1 MKRTLRGRVVVV
13 TGGSSGLG
21 LEFAR
26 LAAQEGAVV
35 WLLARD
41 EGRLQ
46 GAAAELSAVDPSQP
60 VNWVSADISDDEST
74 AAALAQIGAIDV
86 LVCCAG
92 ILKEGRFDTQPTD
105 QWRRI
110 LDTNFFG
117 TVNCV
122 RAALPRLKESNGQV
136 VIVSSMA
143 GLLGV
148 YGYTAYSAS
157 KHALVGFADSL
168 RFELA
173 AEGVS
178 VNLICPGEFDS
189 PMVAQLDAERSPQN
203 RAHVLTIPKS
213 GVEAVA
219 SSVLKAI
226 EVDRA
231 VTIPGI
237 SARVAAK
244 FSSIFPTVTRRVGLR
259 TVRKASSTT
268 TEPHRKETS

>member
-1 MKRTLRGRVVVV
+1 MKRKLRGRVVVV

-26 LAAQEGAVV
+26 LAAQEGAIL

-41 EGRLQ
+41 EGKLRS
-46 GAAAELSAVDPSQP
+46 AAAELSAVSPAES
-60 VNWVSADISDDEST
+60 VNWISADICDDQSV
-74 AAALAQIGAIDV
+74 ASAFDRIGAIDV
-86 LVCCAG
+86 LVCSAG
-92 ILKEGRFDTQPTD
+92 VRTEGRFDAQPPD
-105 QWRRI
+105 QWRRMV
-110 LDTNFFG
+110 DTNFFG

-122 RAALPRLKESNGQV
+122 RAALPRLKQSKGQI

-168 RFELA
+168 RFELDD
-173 AEGVS
+173 AEVS

-189 PMVAQLDAERSPQN
+189 PMVAQLDTERSAEN
-203 RAHVLTIPKS
+203 RAHVLAIPKS
-213 GVEAVA
+213 SVESVA
-219 SSVLKAI
+219 ASVLNAI

-231 VTIPGI
+231 VTVPGI
-237 SARVAAK
+237 SAGVVAK
-244 FSSIFPTVTRRVGLR
+244 FSSVFPAITRRVGLR
-259 TVRKASSTT
+259 TIRKAS
-268 TEPHRKETS
+268 